1 MLSSQGTPHSQEDLI
16 SMSSIPSADPPRR
29 PGRHS
34 RLRTA
39 LAVAAAI
46 SLGASW
52 LAACSDSSGPGFC
65 SASAGFQ
72 TAVGTDVVFRWS
84 SCALGSLS
92 VIDPATGRVM
102 WAISGRFE
110 SPVVYGTVPAGA
122 TEVQL
127 LRNLQVGSTY
137 LAFASVGNVSV
148 GTSEFTR

>member
-1 MLSSQGTPHSQEDLI
+1 
-16 SMSSIPSADPPRR
+16 MSPTPSADLLGRT
-29 PGRHS
+29 GRH
-34 RLRTA
+34 RRVRTA
-39 LAVAAAI
+39 LTLVAAI
-46 SLGASW
+46 SLGAFS
-52 LAACSDSSGPGFC
+52 LTGCSDSSGPGFC

-72 TAVGTDVVFRWS
+72 TAVGSDVVFSWS

-102 WAISGRFE
+102 WSISGRFE
-110 SPVVYGTVPAGA
+110 SPVVYGVVPEGA

-137 LAFASVGNVSV
+137 LAFAGVGQTSV